1 MILLKGLDDKN
12 NKKYMVFGLERKDII
27 KLLNGDKCRFRGTDV
42 DADCNYLF
50 LFGDNEDQINERMR
64 NEFSGSNFCD

>member
-1 MILLKGLDDKN
+1 
-12 NKKYMVFGLERKDII
+12 LEREDII
-27 KLLNGDKCRFRGTDV
+27 KLLNGYKCRFRGTDV